1 MLGAERLGYCKVSSC
16 LFLERVSFATKPL
29 WVFSA
34 AVVTLD
40 SEELKLPGRQNLG
53 GYKYTLL
60 KLSRRS
66 NLNNMRRE
74 DSEGPEQPRYVVGIA
89 VASHRTCQEGPV

>member
-1 MLGAERLGYCKVSSC
+1 MLGAERLGYFEASSC

-34 AVVTLD
+34 AVITLD
-40 SEELKLPGRQNLG
+40 SEELKLTGCQNFG

-60 KLSRRS
+60 KLSRRGD
-66 NLNNMRRE
+66 LNDMRRGGVRGR
-74 DSEGPEQPRYVVGIA
+74 SRQVTLLGLL
-89 VASHRTCQEGPV
+89 